1 MSNRNIV
8 LVTLTANLRE
18 DHPAHQAVTNF
29 INIYR
34 EHTEIT
40 IIGPS
45 DYEKLPSDVSYHTL
59 TQQKRSSL
67 LSSILNHAHNQLE
80 IASYI
85 FQNRGKYDCIFFHI
99 GGEMLVIP
107 LITTKITQTP
117 SVVFSLGSIT
127 ESLADRGHRG
137 LLNKLL
143 SIGVDTMTRIVNYL
157 ATKRVYLSESM
168 AENSVNG
175 RTEFVANLNYIDA
188 NEFRKTK
195 PWEERNV
202 DILFLGRLANV
213 KGILPFIDSL
223 RYAVEDRPNL
233 TVKIAGK
240 GPEEDRAKQ
249 QVSEYGLDSNVEFL
263 GWVDRSHVTE
273 VLNQSRVLA
282 LPSESEGVP
291 KSVLEAMA
299 CGTIPVATNV
309 GGIKDILTDG
319 ERGFVVAS
327 NNPKLFSKA
336 MLNALS
342 TNRSDMSARCREYI
356 KENQSHSATRKQY
369 VELLDDVN

>member
-1 MSNRNIV
+1 MSNRNIAI
-8 LVTLTANLRE
+8 VTLTANLRE

-34 EHTEIT
+34 EQAEIT

-45 DYEKLPSDVSYHTL
+45 DYEKLPSNPSYYTL

-67 LSSILNHAHNQLE
+67 LYSILNHIHNQLE
-80 IASYI
+80 IARFI

-107 LITTKITQTP
+107 LITTKVTQTP

-143 SIGVDTMTRIVNYL
+143 SIGVDTMTRIVDHL

-168 AENSVNG
+168 AEKSANE
-175 RTEFVANLNYIDA
+175 RTELVANLNYIDTD
-188 NEFRKTK
+188 EFNKTN
-195 PWEERNV
+195 PWNERNI

-223 RYAVEDRPNL
+223 RHAAEDQPNL

-240 GPEEDRAKQ
+240 GSEEDQAKQ

-263 GWVDRSHVTE
+263 GWVDRSDVPE
-273 VLNQSRVLA
+273 ILNQSRLLA

-319 ERGFVVAS
+319 ERGFVVES
-327 NNPKLFSKA
+327 NNPETFSRA

-356 KENQSHSATRKQY
+356 KENQSYSATRKQY
-369 VELLDDVN
+369 IELLSDIN